1 MNNPDHHDP
10 DYPDSEKHP
19 ARAANPDLDWLAE
32 RFVLGE
38 LPLAEEEAV
47 VASLSDDDDLA
58 AAVARASLL
67 VTAVRAAALTSP
79 VTSLE
84 PAPRSKS
91 RSKYGRWLA
100 VPAVAAAAAWI
111 IWLSPAMQPR
121 ISPALPGSPE
131 VVELWR
137 ESAEPAWATEESP
150 AEDELHTEPDTAP
163 DWMLAAVSLDAA
175 GVGEPEVLEN

>member
-1 MNNPDHHDP
+1 MNDPDHHT
-10 DYPDSEKHP
+10 
-19 ARAANPDLDWLAE
+19 ARAANPGLDWLAE

-38 LPLAEEEAV
+38 LSPAEEEAV

-67 VTAVRAAALTSP
+67 VTAVRAAALASP
-79 VTSLE
+79 VVSPEL
-84 PAPRSKS
+84 APRSKSRSKS

-111 IWLSPAMQPR
+111 IWLSPAVQPR
-121 ISPALPGSPE
+121 MSPALPGSPE

-150 AEDELHTEPDTAP
+150 ADDELHTEPDTAP

-175 GVGEPEVLEN
+175 SAGEPEVLEN

>member
-1 MNNPDHHDP
+1 MNNPDHHD
-10 DYPDSEKHP
+10 SKNHT

-58 AAVARASLL
+58 AAVARASKL

-79 VTSLE
+79 VASLE
-84 PAPRSKS
+84 PAPRSTS
-91 RSKYGRWLA
+91 GRWLA

-111 IWLSPAMQPR
+111 IWLSPALRPGTP
-121 ISPALPGSPE
+121 PALPGSRE

-150 AEDELHTEPDTAP
+150 ADNELHTDPDTAP

>member
-1 MNNPDHHDP
+1 MNNPDHHD
-10 DYPDSEKHP
+10 SQHHT

-67 VTAVRAAALTSP
+67 VTAVRAVALRPPVASP
-79 VTSLE
+79 E

-91 RSKYGRWLA
+91 RSMSGRWLA
-100 VPAVAAAAAWI
+100 VPAVAAAAAWF
-111 IWLSPAMQPR
+111 IWLSPAMRPGTP
-121 ISPALPGSPE
+121 PALPGSRE

-137 ESAEPAWATEESP
+137 ESAEPAWAAEESP
-150 AEDELHTEPDTAP
+150 ADDEPHTESDTAP

>member
-1 MNNPDHHDP
+1 MNNPDHHD
-10 DYPDSEKHP
+10 SKNHT

-79 VTSLE
+79 VASPE
-84 PAPRSKS
+84 PAPRPT
-91 RSKYGRWLA
+91 YGRWLA

-111 IWLSPAMQPR
+111 IWISPAMRPGTP
-121 ISPALPGSPE
+121 PALPGSPE
-131 VVELWR
+131 VAELWR

-150 AEDELHTEPDTAP
+150 ADDELHNEPDTAP